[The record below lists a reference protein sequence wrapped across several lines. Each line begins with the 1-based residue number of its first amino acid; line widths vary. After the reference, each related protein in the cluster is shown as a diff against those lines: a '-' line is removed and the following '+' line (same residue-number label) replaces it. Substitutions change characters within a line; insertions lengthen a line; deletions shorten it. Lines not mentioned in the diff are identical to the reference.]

1 MQEINLNDIA
11 NELLIINKNT
21 IDKLFTLDNS
31 ADCIALYV
39 FYYKTAK
46 WQRTNIIKATDN
58 YVAKCLKWGTKKI
71 RETKKTLKENGLIDI
86 IQKRE
91 NGKILGW
98 YIQVSYI
105 VSKKNTEDIKIIVDS
120 KNAQNQQ
127 VAEATSGLQETNA
140 LKEYIKYLKKEIETL
155 KSEKNKKENK
165 YIYYGEY
172 KNVFFTEE
180 QYQKLL
186 IDFPNDYEKR
196 IQSLD
201 DYMQSK
207 GKKYKDCLATIRNWA
222 RKEEYKFPNKENKK
236 QEELKEIDISG
247 LTSEEYD
254 LLVKKKITIQD
265 LIKKGRINV

>member
-98 YIQVSYI
+98 YIQVS
-105 VSKKNTEDIKIIVDS
+105 
-120 KNAQNQQ
+120 
-127 VAEATSGLQETNA
+127 
-140 LKEYIKYLKKEIETL
+140 
-155 KSEKNKKENK
+155 
-165 YIYYGEY
+165 
-172 KNVFFTEE
+172 
-180 QYQKLL
+180 
-186 IDFPNDYEKR
+186 
-196 IQSLD
+196 
-201 DYMQSK
+201 
-207 GKKYKDCLATIRNWA
+207 
-222 RKEEYKFPNKENKK
+222 
-236 QEELKEIDISG
+236 
-247 LTSEEYD
+247 
-254 LLVKKKITIQD
+254 
-265 LIKKGRINV
+265 

>member
-1 MQEINLNDIA
+1 MTHNKTNGGQTKGKQRA
-11 NELLIINKNT
+11 TNKN
-21 IDKLFTLDNS
+21 DKND
-31 ADCIALYV
+31 
-39 FYYKTAK
+39 
-46 WQRTNIIKATDN
+46 
-58 YVAKCLKWGTKKI
+58 
-71 RETKKTLKENGLIDI
+71 
-86 IQKRE
+86 
-91 NGKILGW
+91 
-98 YIQVSYI
+98 
-105 VSKKNTEDIKIIVDS
+105 KNE
-120 KNAQNQQ
+120 
-127 VAEATSGLQETNA
+127 
-140 LKEYIKYLKKEIETL
+140 KEI
-155 KSEKNKKENK
+155 
-165 YIYYGEY
+165 IYYGEY

-247 LTSEEYD
+247 LTTEEYD